1 MVRLKRVGREALTI
15 RRVRHGR
22 GASLRDADGEKI
34 DDAAIHDRVRALG
47 IPPAWTD
54 VRIAMAANAHIQA
67 VGMDAAGRLQYIYH
81 PEWEIRRIRHKQAQL
96 ASLTQALPR
105 IRRHVRD
112 DLLQPAGS
120 KRLALA
126 LGVAMIDRTAMR
138 VGRERY
144 LDARGTRGAGTL
156 FSRDVSVSGDVVTT
170 RFPAKS
176 GKLASYE
183 VRDAQLAEAV
193 RRVKSIPGRR
203 LLMYRNEAGTAKP
216 IRTDDINRYLR
227 EIGGASVTAKDFRT
241 LHASALA
248 AESLAK
254 LEPAE
259 SASGRKRQMATVTKQ
274 VATFLQNTPA
284 ICRTSYIA
292 PCLYA
297 LFDKGRLSELWAAGG
312 AGANGVR
319 QREVRLA
326 AVLAAAG

>member
-1 MVRLKRVGREALTI
+1 MVRLKRVGREDLTI

-22 GASLRDADGEKI
+22 GFALRDPEGGKVT
-34 DDAAIHDRVRALG
+34 DAALYERVRGLG
-47 IPPAWTD
+47 IPPAWQH
-54 VRIAMAANAHIQA
+54 VRVAMAANAHIQA
-67 VGMDAAGRLQYIYH
+67 VGEDAAGRLQYIYH
-81 PEWEIRRIRHKQAQL
+81 PDWEARRTRHKQEQL
-96 ASLTQALPR
+96 TRLTEALPR
-105 IRRHVRD
+105 IRRRVRE
-112 DLLQPAGS
+112 DLGEPAGS

-156 FSRDVSVSGDVVTT
+156 FSRDVSVLGDTVTT

-176 GKLASYE
+176 GKEASYE
-183 VRDAQLAEAV
+183 VRDEALAEAV
-193 RRVKSIPGRR
+193 RKVKGIPGKR
-203 LLMYRNEAGTAKP
+203 LLMYRNEDGKARP
-216 IRTDDINRYLR
+216 IRTEDINRYLR
-227 EIGGASVTAKDFRT
+227 DIGGSPVTAKDFRT

-248 AESLAK
+248 AEALAK
-254 LEPAE
+254 LEPAD
-259 SASGRKRQMATVTKQ
+259 SMSGRKRQMAAVTKQ
-274 VATFLQNTPA
+274 VAAFLQNTPA
-284 ICRTSYIA
+284 ISRASYVA

-297 LFDKGRLSELWAAGG
+297 LFDKGRLAELWANGG

>member
-1 MVRLKRVGREALTI
+1 MVRLKRVGRDDLTL

-22 GASLRDADGEKI
+22 GFGLRDADGEKI
-34 DDAAIHDRVRALG
+34 TDPEIYERVRALG

-67 VGMDAAGRLQYIYH
+67 VGTDAAGRLQYIYH
-81 PEWEIRRIRHKQAQL
+81 PDWEARRTRHKQAQL
-96 ASLTQALPR
+96 ASLTEALPR
-105 IRRHVRD
+105 IRRRVRE
-112 DLLQPAGS
+112 DLLEPAGS

-156 FSRDVSVSGDVVTT
+156 FSRDVSVSGEVVTT

-176 GKLASYE
+176 GKQASYE
-183 VRDAQLAEAV
+183 VRDERLAEAV
-193 RRVKSIPGRR
+193 RKVKSIPGRR
-203 LLMYRNEAGTAKP
+203 LLMYRDGAGTARP

-227 EIGGASVTAKDFRT
+227 EIGGAPVTAKDFRT

-254 LEPAE
+254 LQPSE
-259 SASGRKRQMATVTKQ
+259 SVSGRKRQMAQVTKQ
-274 VATFLQNTPA
+274 VAAFLQNTPA
-284 ICRTSYIA
+284 ICRASYVA

-297 LFDKGRLSELWAAGG
+297 LFDSGRLGSLWAEGG

>member
-1 MVRLKRVGREALTI
+1 MVRLKRVGRDDLTL

-22 GASLRDADGEKI
+22 GFGLRDADGEKI
-34 DDAAIHDRVRALG
+34 TDPEIYERVRALG

-67 VGMDAAGRLQYIYH
+67 VGTDAAGRLQYIYH
-81 PEWEIRRIRHKQAQL
+81 PDWEARRTRHKQAQL
-96 ASLTQALPR
+96 ASLTEALPR
-105 IRRHVRD
+105 IRRRVRE
-112 DLLQPAGS
+112 DLLEPAGS

-156 FSRDVSVSGDVVTT
+156 FSRDVSVSGEVVTT

-176 GKLASYE
+176 GKQASYE
-183 VRDAQLAEAV
+183 VRDERLAEAV
-193 RRVKSIPGRR
+193 RKVKSIPGRR
-203 LLMYRNEAGTAKP
+203 LLMYRDGAGTARP

-227 EIGGASVTAKDFRT
+227 EIGGAPVTAKDFRT

-254 LEPAE
+254 LQPSE
-259 SASGRKRQMATVTKQ
+259 SVSGRKRQMAQVTRQ
-274 VATFLQNTPA
+274 VAAFLQNTPA
-284 ICRTSYIA
+284 ICRASYVA

-297 LFDKGRLSELWAAGG
+297 LFDSGRLGSLWAEGG